1 MKQEQRIFT
10 TDCCENW
17 LLYILSCALASSA
30 LGHIAMTV
38 TNELYSLQQIYPL
51 MENKDADSVN
61 ILEGDLIHI
70 SIHVEASV
78 F

>member
-1 MKQEQRIFT
+1 
-10 TDCCENW
+10 
-17 LLYILSCALASSA
+17 
-30 LGHIAMTV
+30 MTV
-38 TNELYSLQQIYPL
+38 TNGLYSLQQIYPP
-51 MENKDADSVN
+51 MENKDANSVN